1 MSDSIPIIDISN
13 FMGGSESGLRGAASQ
28 VHDALTKVGFFIL
41 TGHGVPQDK
50 VDRTFAAAARLHDLP
65 MAKKLALKM
74 NEHNN
79 GYMAMGHYAITS
91 VSNVDDN
98 EKPDLNEGFFIR
110 RERPANDPVYA
121 SGRRFL
127 GPNRWPGEADLP
139 GFRADALDYIDTIE
153 AFGQRFLPVAAV
165 SLGLHADWFNPFFA
179 ESYYSLRLNHYPPAQ
194 AEEGQY
200 GIAPHTDSNFLTFLP
215 QSGIPGLQ
223 VRMPDE
229 TWLDVPHV
237 PGSFVVNSGRILQIW
252 SNGLY
257 KSSPHRAPPRP
268 EGHRYA
274 IPFFFGPSWDAAIEC
289 LATCRGPDNSPQWPP
304 TTYGDVLTTFYDAN
318 YDHRDQESAVA

>member
-1 MSDSIPIIDISN
+1 MSNAIPVIDISD
-13 FMGGSESGLRGAASQ
+13 FMAGSERGLHEAANQ
-28 VHDALTKVGFFIL
+28 LHDALSRVGFLLL
-41 TGHGVPQDK
+41 TGHNVPQKK

-79 GYMAMGHYAITS
+79 GYMAMGRYAITT

-98 EKPDLNEGFFIR
+98 DKPDLNEGFFIR
-110 RERPANDPVYA
+110 RERAPDDPVYL

-127 GPNRWPGEADLP
+127 GPNQWPDEADLS
-139 GFRADALDYIDTIE
+139 GFRADALDYIDTVE
-153 AFGQRFLPVAAV
+153 AFAQRFLPIVAV
-165 SLGLHADWFNPFFA
+165 SLGLGPDWFDTFFA
-179 ESYYSLRLNHYPPAQ
+179 ESYYSLRLNHYPPAEAQ
-194 AEEGQY
+194 KNQY
-200 GIAPHTDSNFLTFLP
+200 GIAPHTDSSFLTFLP

-229 TWLDVPHV
+229 TWFDVPYV
-237 PGSFVVNSGRILQIW
+237 PDSFVINSGRTLECW
-252 SNGLY
+252 SNGIY
-257 KSSPHRAPPRP
+257 KSSPHRAPPRR

-289 LATCRGPDNSPQWPP
+289 LPTCTGPDNPPQWPP
-304 TTYGDVLTTFYDAN
+304 TTYSDILTTFYDGN
-318 YDHRDQESAVA
+318 YDYRDQEAAVA